1 MAGDQPKA
9 DKSSQAHAHA
19 DWLVNKLTTAQL
31 IEKYPCNKDTA
42 SKWINK
48 WEKEEITRI
57 YNKSHF
63 SITVTDDT
71 LEKHA
76 SNVRFLASELDLA
89 ASEVQSCAKGSKERK
104 DALTA
109 FLRLEKRWSELTG
122 IEAKIASNKAG
133 EVEAAKF
140 SVQQSKIPP
149 SKREEQPRR
158 ISGPVVPLD

>member
-1 MAGDQPKA
+1 MAVDNSVRNK
-9 DKSSQAHAHA
+9 AHA
-19 DWLVNKLTTAQL
+19 DWLANDLTVPEL
-31 IEKYPCNKDTA
+31 VEKYGATRQTIQLWLKDWHSQQIQTITNK
-42 SKWINK
+42 I
-48 WEKEEITRI
+48 
-57 YNKSHF
+57 HF
-63 SITVTDDT
+63 SISVTDDA

-140 SVQQSKIPP
+140 SVQQSKLPP
-149 SKREEQPRR
+149 SKRDDEPRK